1 MDLQTVNFIGVALLA
16 LIVGL
21 TLIVVHLS
29 QTKLRRE
36 LAQLREELALWQ
48 KVALRGATPIAEDG
62 AGAVEPP
69 GTQALGTVVEAPPC
83 DEGMLRER
91 LRQAGTLG
99 GGSAPERYR
108 QAATLADKGLAGEDI
123 AEVLQVSPDEAR
135 QLVRL
140 AEVGRR
146 KN

>member
-29 QTKLRRE
+29 QGKLRRE

-48 KVALRGATPIAEDG
+48 KVALRGANPAAEES
-62 AGAVEPP
+62 AAAEPP
-69 GTQALGTVVEAPPC
+69 ATPALGTVVEAQPC
-83 DEGMLRER
+83 DEGVLRER
-91 LRQAGTLG
+91 LRQAGTVG

-108 QAATLADKGLAGEDI
+108 HVATLAEKGLASEEI
-123 AEVLQVSPDEAR
+123 AQVLQVSPDEAQ

-140 AEVGRR
+140 AEVARG
-146 KN
+146 KS